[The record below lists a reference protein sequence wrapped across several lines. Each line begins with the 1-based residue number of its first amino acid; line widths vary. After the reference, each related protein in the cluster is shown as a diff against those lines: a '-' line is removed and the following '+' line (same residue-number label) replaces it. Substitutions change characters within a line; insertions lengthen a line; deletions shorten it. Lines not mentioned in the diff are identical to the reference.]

1 MGTESTRELLGTM
14 LLTLGVL
21 DQTLGEA
28 TQARSLKGARA
39 VIDEA
44 RRQLATAVEG
54 VLSSAS
60 LPLALSH
67 FPTALR
73 RLWSRPIL
81 IPLRAGWD

>member
-1 MGTESTRELLGTM
+1 MGTEGTRELLGRM

-60 LPLALSH
+60 PAAGIIA
-67 FPTALR
+67 FPNGVAQAPVAPDPDP
-73 RLWSRPIL
+73 S
-81 IPLRAGWD
+81 